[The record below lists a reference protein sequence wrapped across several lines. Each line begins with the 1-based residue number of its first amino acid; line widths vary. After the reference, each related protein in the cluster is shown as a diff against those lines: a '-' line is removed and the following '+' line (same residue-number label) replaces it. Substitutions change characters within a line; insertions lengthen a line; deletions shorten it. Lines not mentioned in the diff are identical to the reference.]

1 MKKTV
6 VRFLGVALLLLA
18 AFEYKT
24 ELTNVVARYFPSIGQ
39 YTAEI
44 ADDAAFSVILKHQ
57 AFYVSRHQKFA
68 IAAQINSSNG
78 REVTVQ
84 YSGSAD
90 VRVSLLPGRLI
101 IETQEINFEDTY
113 ITVVFSDG
121 YQFINKKIRLV
132 SKRNQVSSGH
142 TTASS
147 SQAAQMVAP
156 MIDSGI
162 DAQLRGSVYFERL
175 LFDEYT
181 NAGKTTYRLMLNIP
195 HTYAARFI
203 KLNLRNEQGKWLAT
217 TYTNHLGEYDFSL
230 SIDGSSARVY
240 IEIVATMAIPIKGGG
255 HVLVQVKNH
264 ADSPV
269 KTNRH
274 RIYHAHSNDLT
285 LGAGNN
291 VRDIYLT
298 TGWHPSLIKF
308 ISSDSE
314 AQPFAILDTLAK
326 GFLFLNKHGVP
337 LSNELETLTVLWSQD
352 PKAADKRG
360 GYFSDD
366 ANFIF
371 INGSNGVTDDEKPIT
386 TISEWNEHTI
396 LHEFGHYYLS
406 KIVGRDDST
415 GGTHYIFGFV
425 SFSMSL
431 SEGLATAISR
441 TVLQDWQIKQAP
453 LEIDRTRI
461 VNNTVAITQAEHST
475 QKRYL
480 LDATGHRYGR
490 PAYSFSPFIE
500 ESSSFFISSLIDENA
515 QYSERTSKLARDVGM
530 LKLHQALMIAAQAP
544 ELLTLYSLAQQLKI
558 LLPEQSYY
566 IDDLGVSLNI
576 DFVDGWGEAQRII
589 ESHIVGIDDQL
600 LDETTQYP
608 LYSELFVGEELLLNF
623 NGGLQSA
630 AARRPGTV
638 RYAKLSPLNDAVV
651 VIFAADVV
659 DGKDH
664 RHRFNFD
671 VLLRGK
677 VIGRSRLG
685 ENMPYSYLRL
695 TLSSDET
702 YVLRLFDNSY
712 LDPGYQSNETIS
724 SNIIIQQ
731 R

>member
-1 MKKTV
+1 MKKTI
-6 VRFLGVALLLLA
+6 VRFLCAALLLLA

-24 ELTNVVARYFPSIGQ
+24 ELTNVVAPYFPLIGQ

-57 AFYVSRHQKFA
+57 AFYVSSHQKFA
-68 IAAQINSSNG
+68 IAAQINSSND

-90 VRVSLLPGRLI
+90 IIVSLLAGRLI
-101 IETQEINFEDTY
+101 IETQEIDFEDTI

-121 YQFINKKIRLV
+121 YQFIDKKIRLV
-132 SKRNQVSSGH
+132 KRPDQAPSSH

-181 NAGKTTYRLMLNIP
+181 NAGKTTYRLMLNTP

-230 SIDGSSARVY
+230 SINGSSARVY

-264 ADSPV
+264 AKSPT
-269 KTNRH
+269 KTDRH
-274 RIYHAHSNDLT
+274 RVYRAHSSYLT
-285 LGAGNN
+285 LGAGEH
-291 VRDIYLT
+291 VQDIYLT
-298 TGWHPSLIKF
+298 TGWHPSLKEF
-308 ISSDSE
+308 ISRDSE
-314 AQPFAILDTLAK
+314 AQPFAMLDTLAK
-326 GFLFLNKHGVP
+326 GFIFLKKHGVP

-352 PKAADKRG
+352 PQAADKRG
-360 GYFSDD
+360 GYFSD
-366 ANFIF
+366 NSNLIF
-371 INGSNGVTDDEKPIT
+371 INGSNGVSDDEKPIT

-396 LHEFGHYYLS
+396 LHEFGHYYLA
-406 KIVGRDDST
+406 KIIGRDDST
-415 GGTHYIFGFV
+415 GGAHNGFGFV
-425 SFSMSL
+425 GLSVSL

-441 TVLQDWQIKQAP
+441 TVLQDWQIKRAP
-453 LEIDRTRI
+453 LDIDSSRI
-461 VNNTVAITQAEHST
+461 VDNTVAITQAVHST
-475 QKRYL
+475 QMRYL
-480 LDATGHRYGR
+480 LDVTGHRFGR
-490 PAYSFSPFIE
+490 PTYSFSPFIE

-515 QYSERTSKLARDVGM
+515 EYSERTTKLARDVGM
-530 LKLHQALMIAAQAP
+530 FKLHQALVRAAQAP

-576 DFVDGWGEAQRII
+576 DFVDGWGEAQSII
-589 ESHIVGIDDQL
+589 ESHIVGFDDQL
-600 LDETTQYP
+600 LDERAQYP
-608 LYSELFVGEELLLNF
+608 LYSELFVGEEQLLNF
-623 NGGLQSA
+623 NGALQSVA
-630 AARRPGTV
+630 GRRPGTL
-638 RYAKLSPLNDAVV
+638 RYAKLSPLNDGNV

-659 DGKDH
+659 DDEDH

-677 VIGRSRLG
+677 IIGRSRLADKI
-685 ENMPYSYLRL
+685 PYSYLRL
-695 TLSSDET
+695 MLSRDET
-702 YVLRLFDNSY
+702 YVLRLFDSSY
-712 LDPGYQSNETIS
+712 LDPEYKSNETIS